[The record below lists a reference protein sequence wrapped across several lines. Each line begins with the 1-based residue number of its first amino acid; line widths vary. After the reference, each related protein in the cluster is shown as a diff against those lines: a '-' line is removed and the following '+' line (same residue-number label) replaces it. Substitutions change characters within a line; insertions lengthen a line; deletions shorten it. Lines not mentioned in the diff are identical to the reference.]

1 MINMINHLGF
11 RIYIINNSIFLGKA
25 RWENLGE
32 IDLQRMGGWPT
43 KQDDWANAEW
53 MLNNV
58 WYSSSWRKQ
67 ASNNDEANNALFA
80 VWRSY
85 LT

>member
-32 IDLQRMGGWPT
+32 IDLQRMGGLT
-43 KQDDWANAEW
+43 NKARRAEQTQ
-53 MLNNV
+53 NGC
-58 WYSSSWRKQ
+58 
-67 ASNNDEANNALFA
+67 
-80 VWRSY
+80 
-85 LT
+85 